1 MKKQVTVERSNLTQ
15 AEVAAAQMILAK
27 AGKERQA
34 EVALEE
40 EQAAVVAE
48 EVVEQVQEQ
57 AAADTGHASEQDIAY
72 VLGDAAGS
80 VTGLSAS
87 PLTYVGG
94 VLGSSLAG
102 GGSAAAFVPQV
113 GVGSAAAGAASVASV
128 EEDVLVSVGSV
139 EGDAEEAEDTA
150 AQEESAETVVFE
162 VVAQAPEQDANVSF
176 GQIATVDN
184 NASSAS
190 QAVAPRARL
199 KVDGVEDN
207 NSDMRI
213 SYGEGASLSDTT
225 PVLTGVAEANRRL
238 VIRDKISGDTLGL
251 TTTDANGA
259 WSFQLPELRTGKNEV
274 SVQTISMDRE
284 EVSFSFNVT
293 ETSQALVKAA
303 SNTSVAFEGTEDT
316 ARLFTTADLT
326 ALGRSVSFRA
336 VQEVI
341 IKALPADG
349 VLQFRADDGTWGS
362 VVVDQRVTSDQ
373 IANGRLRFVPDA
385 NESGASEYKSAG
397 VGNLKDVYAEIE
409 FELVAASAA
418 SDSAAV
424 TVQMEINPVVDNVLS
439 ASHSPTYMGRVAG
452 IDNGAKVWHRW
463 VFNFSGVA
471 TDTDGSEINAVAVK
485 SWNGW
490 GTPNQAQEFAVL
502 QNGAYT
508 KLQPDANGVVWV
520 KPGQTL
526 FVSEYTTASHPLPFT
541 TINYQ
546 PYRQEVNAAGD
557 VIAQKA
563 GTAVNTYLCPPSPLV
578 LDLDG
583 NGVQTSTLE
592 NGVDFDLNDDGKAGL
607 VSWTDG
613 IDGFLVLDRNGD
625 GLITSGAEMFGDH
638 TVMSNGEVARD
649 GFAALADLD
658 SNSDGVFDAQDSLF
672 DSVQVWVDANR
683 NGISEAGE
691 LFGLKELNVASIDL
705 GAQATD
711 RTENGNFYGLTSSF
725 SRTDGSTAEIVD
737 VWLTSSAEENHRY
750 LSAVVI

>member
-1 MKKQVTVERSNLTQ
+1 
-15 AEVAAAQMILAK
+15 
-27 AGKERQA
+27 
-34 EVALEE
+34 
-40 EQAAVVAE
+40 
-48 EVVEQVQEQ
+48 
-57 AAADTGHASEQDIAY
+57 
-72 VLGDAAGS
+72 
-80 VTGLSAS
+80 
-87 PLTYVGG
+87 
-94 VLGSSLAG
+94 
-102 GGSAAAFVPQV
+102 
-113 GVGSAAAGAASVASV
+113 
-128 EEDVLVSVGSV
+128 
-139 EGDAEEAEDTA
+139 
-150 AQEESAETVVFE
+150 
-162 VVAQAPEQDANVSF
+162 
-176 GQIATVDN
+176 
-184 NASSAS
+184 
-190 QAVAPRARL
+190 
-199 KVDGVEDN
+199 
-207 NSDMRI
+207 MR
-213 SYGEGASLSDTT
+213 
-225 PVLTGVAEANRRL
+225 
-238 VIRDKISGDTLGL
+238 
-251 TTTDANGA
+251 
-259 WSFQLPELRTGKNEV
+259 
-274 SVQTISMDRE
+274 
-284 EVSFSFNVT
+284 
-293 ETSQALVKAA
+293 
-303 SNTSVAFEGTEDT
+303 
-316 ARLFTTADLT
+316 
-326 ALGRSVSFRA
+326 
-336 VQEVI
+336 
-341 IKALPADG
+341 
-349 VLQFRADDGTWGS
+349 
-362 VVVDQRVTSDQ
+362 
-373 IANGRLRFVPDA
+373 
-385 NESGASEYKSAG
+385 
-397 VGNLKDVYAEIE
+397 DVYAEIE
-409 FELVAASAA
+409 FELIAASAA
-418 SDSAAV
+418 SDSALV

-439 ASHSPTYMGRVAG
+439 AAHSPTYMGRIAG
-452 IDNGAKVWHRW
+452 IDNGAKIWHRW

-471 TDTDGSEINAVAVK
+471 ADTDGSEINAVAVK

-490 GTPNQAQEFAVL
+490 GTPNQPQEFAVL

-508 KLQPDANGVVWV
+508 KLQADANGVVWV

-592 NGVDFDLNDDGKAGL
+592 HGVDFDLNDDGQAGL

-683 NGISEAGE
+683 DGISEAGE